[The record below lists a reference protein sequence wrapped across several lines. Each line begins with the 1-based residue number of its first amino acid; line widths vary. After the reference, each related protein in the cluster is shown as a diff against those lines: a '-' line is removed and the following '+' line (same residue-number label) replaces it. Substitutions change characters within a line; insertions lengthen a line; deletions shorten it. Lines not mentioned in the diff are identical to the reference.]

1 MRYGGLL
8 IILAL
13 LAWPNSGDAQDSRLL
28 VSPGTVPEVW
38 GDLLVPDGPGPHP
51 AVIVLHGSK
60 GWRPGYVDIARRF
73 TQAGFGALVL
83 DYYAQVGG
91 AENFSEESLQKWEA
105 WRQAVINAAS
115 YLGSLPSV
123 TGDRIALVGFSR
135 GAFLAVSVAASI
147 PSVVAVVDYHGGRGD
162 GVHAPEVEVGGLPP
176 VLIIHGEADTIVPVS
191 FANEL
196 KAAVL
201 DAGGEVEMHLFPGEE
216 HGFNAFW
223 ADSYSE
229 DAAEK
234 TFELTIASSRLGSSD
249 EASSIHLVEAGVPA
263 GGQP

>member
-1 MRYGGLL
+1 MRCGGLL
-8 IILAL
+8 ILLAL
-13 LAWPNSGDAQDSRLL
+13 LIWPNSGDAQESRLL

-38 GDLLVPDGPGPHP
+38 GDLIVPDGPGPHP
-51 AVIVLHGSK
+51 AVVILHGSK

-73 TQAGFGALVL
+73 TEVGFAALVL

-91 AENFSEESLQKWEA
+91 AENFSEESLQKWDA
-105 WRQAVINAAS
+105 WRQAVRDAS
-115 YLGSLPSV
+115 VYMRSQPSV
-123 TGDRIALVGFSR
+123 DGSRIALVGFSR

-162 GVHAPEVEVGGLPP
+162 GVHAPEVDVYGVPP

-191 FANEL
+191 FAHDL

-201 DAGGEVEMHLFPGEE
+201 AAAGEVEMHLFPDEE

-229 DAAEK
+229 EATEQTFDLTMEFLK
-234 TFELTIASSRLGSSD
+234 TRFEY
-249 EASSIHLVEAGVPA
+249 
-263 GGQP
+263 